1 MVTAKVPRNAFRKH
15 VGLVVSFT
23 IPFHEYQFET
33 TRSSGAGGQHINKT
47 ESAVI
52 LRWNL
57 SQSEAFSDDVKYKLH
72 FKLKNYMN
80 QEGEVLIRSQES
92 RSQKQ
97 NKDMCIDK
105 LNYIIKNALKEPK
118 KRIKTK
124 PTRSSQR
131 KRVEGKKHRSEIKAG
146 RQKVK

>member
-1 MVTAKVPRNAFRKH
+1 MI
-15 VGLVVSFT
+15 SFT

-72 FKLKNYMN
+72 FKLKNFMN

-146 RQKVK
+146 RQRIK

>member
-1 MVTAKVPRNAFRKH
+1 MT
-15 VGLVVSFT
+15 SFT

-33 TRSSGAGGQHINKT
+33 TRSSGAGGQHVNKT

-57 SQSEAFSDDVKYKLH
+57 SQSEAFSDEQKYKLH
-72 FKLKNYMN
+72 FKLKSYMN
-80 QEGEVLIRSQES
+80 QMGEVLIRSQES

-97 NKDMCIDK
+97 NKDMCIEK
-105 LNYIIKNALKEPK
+105 LIYILKNALKEPK

-131 KRVEGKKHRSEIKAG
+131 KRVEEKKHRSEIKAG
-146 RQKVK
+146 RKRLG